1 MFPIDPCSV
10 IAPLAAAGGLRLVGS
25 DENRASPDAVNVL
38 VIIGHPRADSLCHAL
53 AEQYIRGAAEAGA
66 RLERLDVREL
76 AFSRDVDSRIMQL
89 QETEP
94 DIERARRLLG
104 WAEHVV
110 FVYPTWWGTM
120 PALLK
125 GFLDRVLLP
134 GFAFRHAENAYGY
147 EGLLTGRSAHVIT
160 TMDTPPLV
168 YRLAYRSPGYH
179 AMRRATLRFC
189 GISPVRITPFGPVL
203 ESDAA
208 ERRRWLERARLEGL
222 RLRGAVP
229 TPVERLLRK
238 LASWLVALRLQFYP
252 TTWLVYALG
261 AVMAAGSAALASG
274 AFWIGY
280 AALLCIEAATVFVNE
295 VYDYSADRGNP
306 RYGPFNGGSRVI
318 IDGRLSASELRAG
331 AVAAFGVAVAAA
343 LTLAVSTD
351 VPAIP
356 ALSTLAVLAV
366 VAIGYT
372 LPPLALCYRTLG
384 EADVA
389 ITHGPAVL
397 FSGWLFAGGAPGEIV
412 PWLASVPIAL
422 ATLPSITLSNV
433 PDRHAD
439 AKVGK
444 RTIAAR
450 FGRRGAIDFA
460 LAATLAAAI
469 AALVWPSLDGMPEGQ
484 GIVPLGAVPHA
495 AWLSWLLVRARPGD
509 DDSPR
514 RAMLPMIASLS
525 YVLWFIVPPFVA
537 ELF

>member
-1 MFPIDPCSV
+1 M
-10 IAPLAAAGGLRLVGS
+10 GS
-25 DENRASPDAVNVL
+25 DEHAASSGVVNVL
-38 VIIGHPRADSLCHAL
+38 VIIGHPRAGSLCHAL
-53 AEQYIRGAAEAGA
+53 AEQYIRGAAQAGA
-66 RLERLDVREL
+66 RLERLDVRDL
-76 AFSRDVDSRIMQL
+76 AFSRDVERRIMQL

-94 DIERARRLLG
+94 DIERARRLLA

-125 GFLDRVLLP
+125 GFLDRVLSP
-134 GFAFRHAENAYGY
+134 GFAFRHAENAWGY
-147 EGLLTGRSAHVIT
+147 EGLLKGRSAHVIT

-168 YRLAYRSPGYH
+168 YRFVYRSSGYH

-189 GISPVRITPFGPVL
+189 GISPVRITPFGSVL

-208 ERRRWLERARLEGL
+208 ERRRWLERARLEGR

-229 TPVERLLRK
+229 TPAERLFRK
-238 LASWLVALRLQFYP
+238 LASWLAALRLQFYP

-261 AVMAAGSAALASG
+261 AVMAAGPAALASG

-280 AALLCIEAATVFVNE
+280 AALFFIEASTVFVNE
-295 VYDYSADRGNP
+295 VCDYSADRGNR

-318 IDGRLSASELRAG
+318 IDGRLSATELRNG
-331 AVAAFGVAVAAA
+331 AVAAFGAAVAAA
-343 LTLAVSTD
+343 LSLVASTD
-351 VPAIP
+351 VPAVP
-356 ALSTLAVLAV
+356 ALPALAVLAV

-372 LPPLALCYRTLG
+372 LPPLELCYRTLG

-397 FSGWLFAGGAPGEIV
+397 LCGWLFAGGAPGEIA

-460 LAATLAAAI
+460 LAATLAAAA
-469 AALVWPSLDGMPEGQ
+469 AALVWPSLAGMPDGQ
-484 GIVPLGAVPHA
+484 GVVPLGAVPHA
-495 AWLSWLLVRARPGD
+495 IWLSWLLVRARRGD

-514 RAMLPMIASLS
+514 RTMLPMIASLT
-525 YVLWFIVPPFVA
+525 YVLWFIVPPLVVA
-537 ELF
+537 LFR